1 MGAWS
6 LVAEQGR
13 DGLREG
19 GSDLALLNAMAQH
32 CLCGFRNV
40 QEMATESRLHLK

>member
-19 GSDLALLNAMAQH
+19 GSDLALLNALAQH